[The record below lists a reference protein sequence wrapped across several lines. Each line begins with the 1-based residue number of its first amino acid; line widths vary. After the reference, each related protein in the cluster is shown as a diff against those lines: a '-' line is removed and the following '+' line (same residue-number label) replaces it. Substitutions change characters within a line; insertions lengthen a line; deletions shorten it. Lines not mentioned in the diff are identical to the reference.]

1 MTSSS
6 PSKRFMRNKPAP
18 SFNGFEGVNENVL
31 LSNAFEGVLRVLPA
45 TNLYS
50 TKISNKKLRRKV
62 NGIVRQIKPKPQFKQ
77 QILQGN
83 AVQLRNYLELRTIDL
98 NNTNIDDEILKAIVD
113 SVPSLNAPKKNGGE
127 NQELIAE
134 IISIFLDNTQVTNNG
149 IIEMVKKFKKLQH
162 ITLNNMDGVTD
173 ESIIEIAKNCP
184 ELKKIEMELVAVTEN
199 GLYALANSCPKLEK
213 ISLFGNDGGGV
224 IDYGI
229 IAIAEKCPKLREIQ
243 LGQTGVTDESI
254 IKIAE
259 NCPKLKRLDIENVEE
274 DITHEDITDEECITD
289 KGIIAI
295 AENCPELEHL
305 DIADNMQ
312 VTDESIIKIAVNCP
326 KLKYLDVEATKVKTR
341 GIIEIAKRCPNLEYL
356 EIGGTEVTNRGAIE
370 IVKNCQNL
378 THLWSFGSN
387 VTYAGS
393 REMVELNPNVEYGG
407 SGYFSFDSD

>member
-1 MTSSS
+1 MNKTKKKSKSKSKSKSKNKNKNKQSRIKKNIKNRFSRIKGGAAAEGNNNEAEVRRSARVLVDMMTSSS

-213 ISLFGNDGGGV
+213 ISLFGNDG
-224 IDYGI
+224 
-229 IAIAEKCPKLREIQ
+229 
-243 LGQTGVTDESI
+243 
-254 IKIAE
+254 
-259 NCPKLKRLDIENVEE
+259 
-274 DITHEDITDEECITD
+274 
-289 KGIIAI
+289 
-295 AENCPELEHL
+295 
-305 DIADNMQ
+305 
-312 VTDESIIKIAVNCP
+312 
-326 KLKYLDVEATKVKTR
+326 
-341 GIIEIAKRCPNLEYL
+341 
-356 EIGGTEVTNRGAIE
+356 
-370 IVKNCQNL
+370 
-378 THLWSFGSN
+378 
-387 VTYAGS
+387 
-393 REMVELNPNVEYGG
+393 
-407 SGYFSFDSD
+407 